1 MASNTTKRRRGK
13 RVAQVP
19 GRYLKV
25 RPITIQAVSWD
36 ATRDPHNLANHW
48 INADSKNIDAS
59 LSPDVRATLRDRA
72 RYEVANNCYAFG
84 AGTTI
89 ANAVVGSGVRLQI
102 IETEESGYKP
112 DFARTCERA
121 FDYWQQE
128 IRLAEKLRAMRFSRF
143 QDGEAFGVLY
153 TNQNLIS
160 EVKLD
165 LFPIDCE
172 RVMSKDSMNPDPY
185 DIDGIKIDEWGNPI
199 SYNVRNLH
207 PGAEEPG
214 EDKFTE
220 YPANQVVHWFRRVS
234 SEQKRGSSELAPALN
249 LFALL
254 RRYTESVVTAAE
266 TAADLA
272 MVFHTDIIEDTFNNS
287 YSPSKERGSTE
298 SQEMFAE
305 VPFRRGMSLVLPEG
319 WKPAQIKAEQPT
331 TTYPD
336 FKRELLGEIGRALQ
350 IPFNILAGDSAKH
363 NYASGR
369 LDHQEYQKN
378 IRLDQALCKA
388 SVLMPIFRAWF
399 DEWSIVAGYR
409 RAEDEPYPHCQW
421 YFDGF
426 EHVDPVKEAEA
437 QAIRLL
443 SGTTNL
449 MIECGKAG
457 YDWEEITMQAAKE
470 RELRESLGLIFDT
483 SKLKKESKD
492 KEDEEK
498 E

>member
-1 MASNTTKRRRGK
+1 
-13 RVAQVP
+13 
-19 GRYLKV
+19 
-25 RPITIQAVSWD
+25 
-36 ATRDPHNLANHW
+36 
-48 INADSKNIDAS
+48 
-59 LSPDVRATLRDRA
+59 
-72 RYEVANNCYAFG
+72 
-84 AGTTI
+84 
-89 ANAVVGSGVRLQI
+89 
-102 IETEESGYKP
+102 
-112 DFARTCERA
+112 
-121 FDYWQQE
+121 
-128 IRLAEKLRAMRFSRF
+128 
-143 QDGEAFGVLY
+143 
-153 TNQNLIS
+153 
-160 EVKLD
+160 
-165 LFPIDCE
+165 
-172 RVMSKDSMNPDPY
+172 
-185 DIDGIKIDEWGNPI
+185 
-199 SYNVRNLH
+199 
-207 PGAEEPG
+207 
-214 EDKFTE
+214 
-220 YPANQVVHWFRRVS
+220 
-234 SEQKRGSSELAPALN
+234 
-249 LFALL
+249 
-254 RRYTESVVTAAE
+254 
-266 TAADLA
+266 
-272 MVFHTDIIEDTFNNS
+272 
-287 YSPSKERGSTE
+287 
-298 SQEMFAE
+298 MFAE
-305 VPFRRGMSLVLPEG
+305 FRLERGDRSFFRKDGNPLKL
-319 WKPAQIKAEQPT
+319 KQRQPT

-492 KEDEEK
+492 KEDEE
-498 E
+498 